1 MTSRVKKNILKLKE
15 SSTLA
20 INEKSKDLIKSGKK
34 IYRFGFGQSP
44 FQIPGKIVDTL
55 KTNAHKKQY
64 LPIQGLTELREKISN
79 YLLKKTGVK
88 YPKEN
93 ILITPGSKEAML
105 LMHVTFNGEI
115 LTPAPSWVS
124 YEPQAEIGRNKV
136 HWLETSRANN
146 WFPTSKELEKY
157 IHEAVKVSNDAPV
170 LIDKFLNEAIE
181 IDVDAVRDLNGDV
194 FIAGIMQHIEEAGV
208 HSGDSACAIPAYSI
222 SDSQIQKIKE
232 NTIKMANELDVKG
245 LMNVQFAIKEGKIFV
260 IEVNPR
266 ASRTIP
272 FVSKS
277 IGISVAKIAAKCML
291 GKSIKELNLPKDIKY
306 KYYYVKEV
314 VFPFL
319 KFPGVDPILGPEM
332 KSTGEVMGIG
342 KNFGEAFAKSQIATN
357 VIIPEKGTAFISVKD
372 EDKRYIIDVAKK
384 LLKLGFKL
392 VATNGTQNFLNKNN
406 IKCTRVNKV
415 REGRTHIVDMIKNNQ
430 IDLIINTTQS
440 KQAIKDSYL
449 IRREALQYK
458 VCYTTTIAGANA
470 LVGAIDYSK
479 NLSVYKL
486 QDIFKLA

>member
-146 WFPTSKELEKY
+146 WFPTSKELENKLKKIGRKKNIILILNSPNNPSGAICKNLKELARIAKKY
-157 IHEAVKVSNDAPV
+157 RILILSDEIYTDLSFDGSYKSISEFYPDYTFISGGLSKWCGAGGWRLGFLAVPKGSNEFMDSLKSLASESYSTVNTPTQYAAVEAYEGDYDDYKTKVRAILNAVGNYVYNNLKSNKVLINPPQGAFYLMPEFKNNKFKNSSQLCDTILNETGVAMLPGSDFGFSPKRMLTRLSYTDFDGVEFFKSVSNY
-170 LIDKFLNEAIE
+170 K
-181 IDVDAVRDLNGDV
+181 
-194 FIAGIMQHIEEAGV
+194 
-208 HSGDSACAIPAYSI
+208 SI
-222 SDSQIQKIKE
+222 SE
-232 NTIKMANELDVKG
+232 EMVKRYAP
-245 LMNVQFAIKEGKIFV
+245 NVVE
-260 IEVNPR
+260 
-266 ASRTIP
+266 
-272 FVSKS
+272 
-277 IGISVAKIAAKCML
+277 
-291 GKSIKELNLPKDIKY
+291 
-306 KYYYVKEV
+306 
-314 VFPFL
+314 
-319 KFPGVDPILGPEM
+319 
-332 KSTGEVMGIG
+332 
-342 KNFGEAFAKSQIATN
+342 
-357 VIIPEKGTAFISVKD
+357 GTA
-372 EDKRYIIDVAKK
+372 K
-384 LLKLGFKL
+384 LSNW
-392 VATNGTQNFLNKNN
+392 A
-406 IKCTRVNKV
+406 
-415 REGRTHIVDMIKNNQ
+415 
-430 IDLIINTTQS
+430 
-440 KQAIKDSYL
+440 
-449 IRREALQYK
+449 
-458 VCYTTTIAGANA
+458 
-470 LVGAIDYSK
+470 K
-479 NLSVYKL
+479 NL
-486 QDIFKLA
+486 